1 MLPQSMDSIEPQ
13 EVSQEKKRL
22 KLMETKFLE
31 VMSDLR
37 RNNEKIKLSCEL
49 EGTLLRLKF

>member
-1 MLPQSMDSIEPQ
+1 MLSQSMDSIEPQ

-22 KLMETKFLE
+22 KLIETKFLE

>member
-1 MLPQSMDSIEPQ
+1 MK
-13 EVSQEKKRL
+13 KKRL
-22 KLMETKFLE
+22 KLIETKFLE